1 MDPNISLHVDREGSE
16 QQCRVCPT
24 PEEPGYTLQV
34 QQRAFLALVCVAE
47 RGAKCT
53 GPRAYPW
60 GGVGEQHSQAT
71 LSHQTDQ
78 KCVPGGRACVLG
90 AMGEPISLSQGF
102 PHGGLRSCSACY
114 MQWHKKESHQDLVHD
129 IPQGP
134 LSGFHKE
141 KLF

>member
-24 PEEPGYTLQV
+24 TEEPGYTVQV
-34 QQRAFLALVCVAE
+34 QQRAFLALVCVAG
-47 RGAKCT
+47 RSAKCT

-60 GGVGEQHSQAT
+60 GGVGEQHRQAT

-90 AMGEPISLSQGF
+90 AMGSLYPSLRGF
-102 PHGGLRSCSACY
+102 PMGASEAAVLVICSGIR
-114 MQWHKKESHQDLVHD
+114 KSH
-129 IPQGP
+129 I
-134 LSGFHKE
+134 E
-141 KLF
+141 T